1 MESKNKMVN
10 FDSKFRRQLEEALEA
25 VRLSGL
31 QDFAG
36 IALSNVVRPLSLR
49 HSEERPPRGTGSG
62 GKYGWRNQA
71 CR

>member
-10 FDSKFRRQLEEALEA
+10 LDSKFRRQLEEALEA

-36 IALSNVVRPLSLR
+36 IALSNVVIYIYSPTPLC
-49 HSEERPPRGTGSG
+49 PWSG
-62 GKYGWRNQA
+62 LA
-71 CR
+71 SPS